1 MESKIEYIDKTAQDI
16 KLPREV
22 YYRCLW
28 TVRDV
33 TSLRQLADTAS
44 LVAGSMSEYPDRE
57 GTIDHGR
64 RQTFD
69 EGVFDHSRMQTSDDD
84 TYMILSERVVK
95 QAASD
100 IRCIQSAL
108 EHVPD
113 VYRKGIMDNIVMKTP
128 FDDLAHP
135 NTWKRWK
142 LVFLYELARELNYI

>member
-1 MESKIEYIDKTAQDI
+1 MESKMEYIDKTAQDI

-33 TSLRQLADTAS
+33 TRLRQLADAAS
-44 LVAGSMSEYPDRE
+44 IITDSLPELPDRTDKPE
-57 GTIDHGR
+57 RSWTH
-64 RQTFD
+64 
-69 EGVFDHSRMQTSDDD
+69 VPDDD
-84 TYMILSERVVK
+84 TYMIISERVVR

-100 IRCIQSAL
+100 IRCINSAL
-108 EHVPD
+108 ERVPE
-113 VYRKGIMDNIVMKTP
+113 VYRKGIMDNIVDRTP

-142 LVFLYELARELNYI
+142 LVFLYELARELDLI

>member
-33 TSLRQLADTAS
+33 TRLRQLADTAS
-44 LVAGSMSEYPDRE
+44 IVTGSVSGSLDRE
-57 GTIDHGR
+57 
-64 RQTFD
+64 
-69 EGVFDHSRMQTSDDD
+69 DDD
-84 TYMILSERVVK
+84 TYMILSERVVR

-100 IRCIQSAL
+100 VRCIQSAL

-113 VYRKGIMDNIVMKTP
+113 VYRKGIMDNIVMRIP